1 MRKKILLLSITIFTI
16 IFLSIVIAKR
26 KNEKSTESDFITV
39 STSKTKFQ
47 KLSVPIETFGS
58 VIYKTKNEITNIV
71 EGTVIKKNVKEGDY
85 VKKGQVLY
93 ELKNLELEIQHS
105 QYQNQLNSAEANL
118 DLSKAKLKE
127 EEQLVK
133 AKLIEIENKNRK
145 IDQIVLNLN
154 RLKEKLETNTQLNKL
169 GGITDQSIKDMNDEI
184 TILESDLLIEKK
196 ELEKIS
202 LGFTTK
208 DLENEG
214 IIPSPDNNELILQII
229 NLNTKIPQADLKV
242 AAAEVENNKKNI
254 LLIEKLLDDLIIR
267 SPLNGIIG
275 QMNFEEGEYIEQN
288 KAVALIMDV
297 STCYASMNI
306 QENNIYNISLG
317 SKTSITIPSIN
328 KTFNSTISDISPIAD
343 NTTGMFN
350 IKASFPNLDNIA
362 KPGMFIKCS
371 IENNDK
377 RDFIIIPESALIN
390 INKENAECFLVK
402 KNIAL
407 KQSVIIE
414 TIKNGQVYIKTG
426 LSADQIII
434 NNPTSNIKE
443 GTYVKTL

>member
-407 KQSVIIE
+407 KQPVIIE

>member
-214 IIPSPDNNELILQII
+214 IIPSSDNNELILQII

-407 KQSVIIE
+407 KQPVIIE